1 LIDLPPSLG
10 DTPAD
15 PNQELP
21 GFASLA
27 TLPSHG
33 SKESD
38 NQVISAV
45 IMRDCMKKWEYK
57 QQMRG
62 LPGLKALKKGVIINF
77 RQFKLKMNFQ

>member
-1 LIDLPPSLG
+1 LIDLPG

-27 TLPSHG
+27 TLPSQ
-33 SKESD
+33 EYE

-45 IMRDCMKKWEYK
+45 IMRECMKKWEYK